1 MVSNAQHRCRPPLSV
16 VPAGPSGRR
25 GLGARPCRRVWH
37 LPPPSGAQ
45 GRRGTNRT
53 QSGGGP
59 LMPCCGIT
67 GAWGLPVLLRASLPC
82 TGVPCPCPRPR
93 EDALVP
99 RRCHAMLMSSSPQP
113 PPPVSNECSFW
124 PAQDV
129 PVCAPQ
135 SCPDFSDSFSFG
147 CLQLVQTFLFAASLL
162 RCFSLANFVR
172 HFISPASI
180 VFSPPPCP
188 FLFFAPLVSSLCG
201 RLVASL
207 RPRAGPDAGSASK
220 I

>member
-1 MVSNAQHRCRPPLSV
+1 M
-16 VPAGPSGRR
+16 
-25 GLGARPCRRVWH
+25 PCR
-37 LPPPSGAQ
+37 
-45 GRRGTNRT
+45 
-53 QSGGGP
+53 
-59 LMPCCGIT
+59 GIT
-67 GAWGLPVLLRASLPC
+67 GAWGSPVLLRASPPC
-82 TGVPCPCPRPR
+82 TEVHYPCPRPH

-113 PPPVSNECSFW
+113 PPPFSNQCSFW

-129 PVCAPQ
+129 PACAPH

-147 CLQLVQTFLFAASLL
+147 CFQLVQTSLFAASLL
-162 RCFSLANFVR
+162 RCFSLANFMR